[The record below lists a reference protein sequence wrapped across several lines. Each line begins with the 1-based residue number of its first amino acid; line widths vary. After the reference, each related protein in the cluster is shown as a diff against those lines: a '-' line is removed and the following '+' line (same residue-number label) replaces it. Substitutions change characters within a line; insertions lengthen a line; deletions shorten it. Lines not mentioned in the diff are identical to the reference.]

1 LIRTGVRKPAELRSR
16 ACRYGCDVKH
26 PEICSVLRKMS
37 VRPDI
42 LSIQPTKGRLMN
54 DINSCY
60 CTNYSICTI
69 CVMGYYRDPS
79 FDYMETRMADAEMG
93 DL

>member
-1 LIRTGVRKPAELRSR
+1 
-16 ACRYGCDVKH
+16 
-26 PEICSVLRKMS
+26 MS

-69 CVMGYYRDPS
+69 CARGYSTEGMAVYDRDLAQDWAMS
-79 FDYMETRMADAEMG
+79 RMADAEMG

>member
-1 LIRTGVRKPAELRSR
+1 
-16 ACRYGCDVKH
+16 
-26 PEICSVLRKMS
+26 MS
-37 VRPDI
+37 VAFGI
-42 LSIQPTKGRLMN
+42 LSIHPTKGQLMN

-69 CVMGYYRDPS
+69 CVKGYTTEGAAIYDRDLAQ
-79 FDYMETRMADAEMG
+79 DWAMTRMADAEMG

>member
-1 LIRTGVRKPAELRSR
+1 
-16 ACRYGCDVKH
+16 
-26 PEICSVLRKMS
+26 MS
-37 VRPDI
+37 VHSAI
-42 LSIQPTKGRLMN
+42 LAIQPTKGRLMN

>member
-1 LIRTGVRKPAELRSR
+1 
-16 ACRYGCDVKH
+16 
-26 PEICSVLRKMS
+26 
-37 VRPDI
+37 
-42 LSIQPTKGRLMN
+42 MN

-69 CVMGYYRDPS
+69 CAKGYSSFYRDPVA
-79 FDYMETRMADAEMG
+79 DYMETRMADAEMG

>member
-1 LIRTGVRKPAELRSR
+1 
-16 ACRYGCDVKH
+16 
-26 PEICSVLRKMS
+26 MS
-37 VRPDI
+37 VHSVI
-42 LSIQPTKGRLMN
+42 IAIQLTKGRLMN

-69 CVMGYYRDPS
+69 CARGYSSEGMAEDGELEAKYFDLFERDEFRMQS
-79 FDYMETRMADAEMG
+79 RMADAEMG

>member
-1 LIRTGVRKPAELRSR
+1 
-16 ACRYGCDVKH
+16 
-26 PEICSVLRKMS
+26 
-37 VRPDI
+37 
-42 LSIQPTKGRLMN
+42 MN

-69 CVMGYYRDPS
+69 CARGYSSEGMSVYDRDLAYDWS
-79 FDYMETRMADAEMG
+79 MTRMADAEMG

>member
-1 LIRTGVRKPAELRSR
+1 
-16 ACRYGCDVKH
+16 
-26 PEICSVLRKMS
+26 
-37 VRPDI
+37 
-42 LSIQPTKGRLMN
+42 MN

-69 CVMGYYRDPS
+69 CARGYTSEGMVVYDRDLAY
-79 FDYMETRMADAEMG
+79 DWAMTRMADAEMG

>member
-1 LIRTGVRKPAELRSR
+1 
-16 ACRYGCDVKH
+16 
-26 PEICSVLRKMS
+26 MS
-37 VRPDI
+37 VGPAI
-42 LSIQPTKGRLMN
+42 LAIQPTKGRLMN

-69 CVMGYYRDPS
+69 CARGYSTEGMAEEGELRTKYFDLFERDEFRMQS
-79 FDYMETRMADAEMG
+79 RMADAEMG

>member
-1 LIRTGVRKPAELRSR
+1 
-16 ACRYGCDVKH
+16 
-26 PEICSVLRKMS
+26 MS
-37 VRPDI
+37 VIFGI
-42 LSIQPTKGRLMN
+42 LSTQPTKGRLMN

-69 CVMGYYRDPS
+69 CARGYSSEGMAEEGELQAKFFDLFERDEFRMQS
-79 FDYMETRMADAEMG
+79 RMADAEMG

>member
-1 LIRTGVRKPAELRSR
+1 
-16 ACRYGCDVKH
+16 
-26 PEICSVLRKMS
+26 
-37 VRPDI
+37 
-42 LSIQPTKGRLMN
+42 MN

-69 CVMGYYRDPS
+69 CARGYSTEGMAEEGELRTKYFDLFERDEFRMQS
-79 FDYMETRMADAEMG
+79 RMADAEMG

>member
-1 LIRTGVRKPAELRSR
+1 
-16 ACRYGCDVKH
+16 
-26 PEICSVLRKMS
+26 MS
-37 VRPDI
+37 VNPDI
-42 LSIQPTKGRLMN
+42 LSTQPTKGQLMN

-69 CVMGYYRDPS
+69 CVKGYSSSDAVFYRDPVV
-79 FDYMETRMADAEMG
+79 DYMETRMADAEMG

>member
-1 LIRTGVRKPAELRSR
+1 
-16 ACRYGCDVKH
+16 
-26 PEICSVLRKMS
+26 MS
-37 VRPDI
+37 VHSVI
-42 LSIQPTKGRLMN
+42 IAIQLTKGRLMN

-69 CVMGYYRDPS
+69 CARGYSSEGMAEEGELQAKYFDLFERDEFRMQS
-79 FDYMETRMADAEMG
+79 RMADAEMG

>member
-1 LIRTGVRKPAELRSR
+1 
-16 ACRYGCDVKH
+16 
-26 PEICSVLRKMS
+26 
-37 VRPDI
+37 
-42 LSIQPTKGRLMN
+42 MN

-69 CVMGYYRDPS
+69 CAKGYYRDPVQ
-79 FDYMETRMADAEMG
+79 DYMETRMADAEMG

>member
-1 LIRTGVRKPAELRSR
+1 
-16 ACRYGCDVKH
+16 
-26 PEICSVLRKMS
+26 
-37 VRPDI
+37 
-42 LSIQPTKGRLMN
+42 MN

-69 CVMGYYRDPS
+69 CARGYSSEGMAVYDRDLAQDWAMS
-79 FDYMETRMADAEMG
+79 RMADAEMG

>member
-1 LIRTGVRKPAELRSR
+1 
-16 ACRYGCDVKH
+16 
-26 PEICSVLRKMS
+26 MS
-37 VRPDI
+37 VSFGI
-42 LSIQPTKGRLMN
+42 LSTQPTKGQLMN

-69 CVMGYYRDPS
+69 CARGYTTEGMAVYDRDLAQ
-79 FDYMETRMADAEMG
+79 DWAMTRMADAEMG

>member
-1 LIRTGVRKPAELRSR
+1 
-16 ACRYGCDVKH
+16 
-26 PEICSVLRKMS
+26 MS
-37 VRPDI
+37 VHSAI
-42 LSIQPTKGRLMN
+42 LAIQPTKGRLMN

-69 CVMGYYRDPS
+69 CAKGYSSSDSVFYRDPVA
-79 FDYMETRMADAEMG
+79 DYMETRMADAEMG

>member
-1 LIRTGVRKPAELRSR
+1 
-16 ACRYGCDVKH
+16 
-26 PEICSVLRKMS
+26 
-37 VRPDI
+37 
-42 LSIQPTKGRLMN
+42 MN

-69 CVMGYYRDPS
+69 CVKGYHDIVTGDSVGLRDLVQ
-79 FDYMETRMADAEMG
+79 DWAMTRMADAEVG

>member
-1 LIRTGVRKPAELRSR
+1 
-16 ACRYGCDVKH
+16 
-26 PEICSVLRKMS
+26 MS
-37 VRPDI
+37 VHSVI
-42 LSIQPTKGRLMN
+42 IAIQLTKGRLMN

-69 CVMGYYRDPS
+69 CARGYTTEGRAEEGELEAKYFDLFERDEFRMQS
-79 FDYMETRMADAEMG
+79 RMADAEMG

>member
-1 LIRTGVRKPAELRSR
+1 
-16 ACRYGCDVKH
+16 
-26 PEICSVLRKMS
+26 MS
-37 VRPDI
+37 VTFGI
-42 LSIQPTKGRLMN
+42 LSIHLTKGRLMN

-69 CVMGYYRDPS
+69 CARGYTTEGMAEEGELQAKYFDLFERDEFRMQS
-79 FDYMETRMADAEMG
+79 RMADAEMG

>member
-1 LIRTGVRKPAELRSR
+1 
-16 ACRYGCDVKH
+16 
-26 PEICSVLRKMS
+26 
-37 VRPDI
+37 
-42 LSIQPTKGRLMN
+42 MN

-69 CVMGYYRDPS
+69 CAKGYFGDYYRDPIV
-79 FDYMETRMADAEMG
+79 DYMETRMADAEMG

>member
-1 LIRTGVRKPAELRSR
+1 
-16 ACRYGCDVKH
+16 
-26 PEICSVLRKMS
+26 MS
-37 VRPDI
+37 VNPDI
-42 LSIQPTKGRLMN
+42 LSTPPTKGQLMN

-69 CVMGYYRDPS
+69 CVKGYSSSDAVFYRDPVV
-79 FDYMETRMADAEMG
+79 DYMETRMADAEMG

>member
-1 LIRTGVRKPAELRSR
+1 
-16 ACRYGCDVKH
+16 
-26 PEICSVLRKMS
+26 MS
-37 VRPDI
+37 VAFGI
-42 LSIQPTKGRLMN
+42 LSTHPTKGRLMN

-69 CVMGYYRDPS
+69 CARGYTTEGMAEEGELQAKYFDLFERDE
-79 FDYMETRMADAEMG
+79 FRMQTRMADAEMG

>member
-1 LIRTGVRKPAELRSR
+1 
-16 ACRYGCDVKH
+16 
-26 PEICSVLRKMS
+26 MS
-37 VRPDI
+37 VNPDI
-42 LSIQPTKGRLMN
+42 LSTQPTKGQLMN

-69 CVMGYYRDPS
+69 CVKGYSSSDAIFYRDLVV
-79 FDYMETRMADAEMG
+79 DYMETRMADAEMG

>member
-1 LIRTGVRKPAELRSR
+1 
-16 ACRYGCDVKH
+16 
-26 PEICSVLRKMS
+26 
-37 VRPDI
+37 
-42 LSIQPTKGRLMN
+42 MN

-69 CVMGYYRDPS
+69 SVKGYYRDPVI
-79 FDYMETRMADAEMG
+79 DYMETRMADAEMG

>member
-1 LIRTGVRKPAELRSR
+1 
-16 ACRYGCDVKH
+16 
-26 PEICSVLRKMS
+26 MS
-37 VRPDI
+37 VAFGI
-42 LSIQPTKGRLMN
+42 LSIHPTKGQLMN

-69 CVMGYYRDPS
+69 CARGYTTEGMAEEGELQAKYFDLFERDE
-79 FDYMETRMADAEMG
+79 FRMQTRMADAEMG